1 VTRSQGRVERLKAK
15 AEQPAHAPRKRAC
28 VVDPGCMEDL
38 QWWVATQP
46 KIATKVLEL
55 MEQVLREPFSGTG
68 KPEPLKQLGP
78 NTWSRRV
85 TGEHRLV
92 YVVADE
98 RVTFTQARM
107 HY

>member
-1 VTRSQGRVERLKAK
+1 VAKSKGRDERPKADEARPTVVTA
-15 AEQPAHAPRKRAC
+15 KRAC
-28 VVDPGCMEDL
+28 VVDARCMEDL

-46 KIATKVLEL
+46 KVATKVLDL
-55 MEQVLREPFSGTG
+55 MEHVLREPFSGIG

-78 NTWSRRV
+78 NTWSRRI

-92 YVVADE
+92 YVVAND
-98 RVTFTQARM
+98 RVTFLQARM